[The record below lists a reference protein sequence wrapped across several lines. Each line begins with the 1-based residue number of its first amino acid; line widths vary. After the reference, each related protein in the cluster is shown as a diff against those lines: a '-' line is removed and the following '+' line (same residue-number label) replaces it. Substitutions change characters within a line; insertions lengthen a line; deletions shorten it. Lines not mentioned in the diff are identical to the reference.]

1 MCWNILQFQSN
12 SASEYSLQQTEQITV
27 SYAKDKHI
35 STEMDTEP
43 VNTEPVNRPAP
54 SNAESTSEARLKRKT
69 LTQDDFNMRMLK
81 MAKKEHQL
89 KMQILKLKK
98 EYIEAKK
105 YKLEEKCVCRSNRK

>member
-1 MCWNILQFQSN
+1 MQKI
-12 SASEYSLQQTEQITV
+12 
-27 SYAKDKHI
+27 KHI
-35 STEMDTEP
+35 STETDTEP

>member
-12 SASEYSLQQTEQITV
+12 SASEYSLQQTEQITN
-27 SYAKDKHI
+27 KHI
-35 STEMDTEP
+35 STETDTEP

-54 SNAESTSEARLKRKT
+54 SNAESTSKAQLKRKT

>member
-12 SASEYSLQQTEQITV
+12 SASEYSLQQTEQITN
-27 SYAKDKHI
+27 KHI
-35 STEMDTEP
+35 STETDTEPVNTEP

-54 SNAESTSEARLKRKT
+54 SNAESTSEAQLKRKT

-98 EYIEAKK
+98 EYIEVKK
-105 YKLEEKCVCRSNRK
+105 YKLEEKCVCRSNSK

>member
-12 SASEYSLQQTEQITV
+12 SASEYSLQQTEQITN
-27 SYAKDKHI
+27 KHI
-35 STEMDTEP
+35 STETDTEP

-69 LTQDDFNMRMLK
+69 LTKDDFNMRMLK